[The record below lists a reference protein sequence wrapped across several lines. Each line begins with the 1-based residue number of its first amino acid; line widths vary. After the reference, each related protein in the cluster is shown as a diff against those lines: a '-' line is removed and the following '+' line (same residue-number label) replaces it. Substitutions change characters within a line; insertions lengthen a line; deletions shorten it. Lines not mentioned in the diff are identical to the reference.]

1 MMIIRVIL
9 GAVIGG
15 GLGLSLNILS
25 SKISKGGP
33 T

>member
-1 MMIIRVIL
+1 MIIRLVL

-15 GLGLSLNILS
+15 GLGLLVNLLS
-25 SKISKGGP
+25 TKVMKGGS